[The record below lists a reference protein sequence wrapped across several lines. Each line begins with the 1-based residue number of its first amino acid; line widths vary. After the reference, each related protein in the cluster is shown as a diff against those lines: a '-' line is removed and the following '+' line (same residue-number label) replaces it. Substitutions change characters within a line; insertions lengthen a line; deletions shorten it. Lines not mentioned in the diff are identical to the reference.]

1 MSRPEGTEGPKISLE
16 VVPSKCAEHCLEH
29 SLPPGE
35 QFRPLLVKVTMNNAA
50 RTKCAERTGVVPED
64 QYVCVNHRCGA
75 LMQFLKT
82 LAPLQELVK
91 P

>member
-1 MSRPEGTEGPKISLE
+1 MSRPESENPELRLE
-16 VVPSKCAEHCLEH
+16 VIPSRCREECMEHN
-29 SLPPGE
+29 LPPAD
-35 QFRPLLVKVTMNNAA
+35 QIRPLLVKVCLNGSA
-50 RTKCAERTGVVPED
+50 RAKCAERTGVVPED